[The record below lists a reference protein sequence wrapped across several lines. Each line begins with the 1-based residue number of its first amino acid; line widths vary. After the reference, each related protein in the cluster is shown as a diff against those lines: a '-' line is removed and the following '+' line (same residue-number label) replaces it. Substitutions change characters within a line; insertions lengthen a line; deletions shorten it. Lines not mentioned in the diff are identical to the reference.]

1 MCDIEKLQC
10 RERKKAEKHE
20 ISVKLISKVMLKLP
34 SERSE
39 WVSEIKRGWFVLLAF
54 WVLGASHLVAGHY
67 FGKGWAVVTA
77 GVAAVI
83 WFLSRPWRFGLL
95 SDQVRRGISISGS
108 IGLCG
113 FIQRRNSLLEI
124 MMLPPVYGGNP
135 ARQGA

>member
-1 MCDIEKLQC
+1 MISIAKSAKVENHEK
-10 RERKKAEKHE
+10 
-20 ISVKLISKVMLKLP
+20 SVKLITKLMLKLP

-39 WVSEIKRGWFVLLAF
+39 WVSEIKQGRFILLVYVA
-54 WVLGASHLVAGHY
+54 LGTSHLVIGNY